1 MIMNIRTLSN
11 PISPVESIKTGE
23 VRDVKT
29 QVSSEDRDADGRRSQ
44 EEPDKNPLSEE
55 ESRRALEYL
64 ENLTG
69 LTANGLSVEVEE
81 SGEFKIYLI
90 KDQNGEVARR
100 IVEWE
105 MRALIDESNKKT
117 GQIFDKSA

>member
-1 MIMNIRTLSN
+1 MNIRTLSN

-117 GQIFDKSA
+117 G

>member
-1 MIMNIRTLSN
+1 MNIRTLSN